1 MKRVIAFTLL
11 FLFATHSLAYTLDER
26 IAAIKAAPPA
36 QRLELMNNL
45 KRSIAKLN
53 SQQRMRAIRRLRAKI
68 APHTLSSHTEIE
80 DAVAHSHDNVIEA
93 VHATHTEVMEHQE
106 IFQEHLQREKI
117 DTRVRDEIHKISD
130 RTSTKDLFED
140 SRR

>member
-1 MKRVIAFTLL
+1 MKRVIALTLL
-11 FLFATHSLAYTLDER
+11 FLFATHSFAYTLDER
-26 IAAIKAAPPA
+26 IVAIKSAPPA

-68 APHTLSSHTEIE
+68 APHTLSDHSSMEH
-80 DAVAHSHDNVIEA
+80 VVHSHIMHGLDSLHLAHRELMDN
-93 VHATHTEVMEHQE
+93 QE
-106 IFQEHLQREKI
+106 KFQDHVQKKELEKVSK
-117 DTRVRDEIHKISD
+117 DVRDTFEQESKKD
-130 RTSTKDLFED
+130 RFKD